1 MQYDRGFNT
10 VKNNLSALIDMK
22 NKIVYIL
29 SNSQKRGGLLLMLV
43 IIIRAMFELIGVTA
57 IYPFLQAVLTPETL
71 MESKYIEPFMF
82 FFHIE
87 SSRGI
92 LILIGCGLILIYIF
106 KNLYVILSYFVQ
118 YNFSTKVQKA
128 ISIKMLNSYMS
139 RPYSFFLN
147 VNSSEIIRACSGD
160 VNGVCMILECV
171 FDIVAEGLAAIAIGV
186 FIFLADPFMAVAVSI
201 LLLVVSVAIV
211 MVYKPVMKRMGRKEM
226 TAQAAKSKAIYQ
238 TVGGVKELYVMQRK
252 QLFLDEY
259 SRAADEER
267 RITRNKSFLGASPE
281 RIIEGVCVSG
291 LIGAVVIRLLLGV
304 DIMNFVPQLGMFAM
318 AAFKV
323 LPSVGK
329 ISNRVTTIVYY
340 VPMLDNVY
348 EVIIKANE
356 FEKEQERYQ
365 KTYGRIGENQK
376 ECEFTDNI
384 LIQNVTWKYDENK
397 ENVLEELELEICKG
411 ESVALIGASGAGK
424 TTLADI
430 ILGLL
435 APQSGYVH
443 MDGKDVYAMPEQ
455 WARIIGYV
463 PQNVFLIDDTVRNNV
478 AFGLQDVDDQLIWG
492 ALEGAQLKDFIETLP
507 YGLDTIVGERGV
519 KLSGGQRQR
528 IAIARALYNN
538 PRILVLDEA
547 TSALDND
554 TENAVMEAVEALQGK
569 MTLIIVAHRL
579 TTIRNCDKIYE
590 IKKGKAILRDKAEV
604 FAEI

>member
-1 MQYDRGFNT
+1 

-29 SNSQKRGGLLLMLV
+29 SNTQKRGGLLLMLV
-43 IIIRAMFELIGVTA
+43 IIIRVMFELIGVTA
-57 IYPFLQAVLTPETL
+57 IYPFLQAVLTPEVL
-71 MESKYIEPFMF
+71 MESKYIKPLTL

-92 LILIGCGLILIYIF
+92 LILIGCGLIMIYIF

-171 FDIVAEGLAAIAIGV
+171 FDIVAEGLAAIVIGV
-186 FIFLADPFMAVAVSI
+186 FIFWTDPFMAVAVSI

-226 TAQAAKSKAIYQ
+226 KAQAAKSKAIYQ

-376 ECEFTDNI
+376 ECEFADNI

-435 APQSGYVH
+435 TPQSGYVH

-455 WARIIGYV
+455 WAQIIGYV

-478 AFGLQDVDDQLIWG
+478 AFGLQDVDDQLIWE
-492 ALEGAQLKDFIETLP
+492 ALEGAQLKEFIEALP

-519 KLSGGQRQR
+519 KFSGGQRQR